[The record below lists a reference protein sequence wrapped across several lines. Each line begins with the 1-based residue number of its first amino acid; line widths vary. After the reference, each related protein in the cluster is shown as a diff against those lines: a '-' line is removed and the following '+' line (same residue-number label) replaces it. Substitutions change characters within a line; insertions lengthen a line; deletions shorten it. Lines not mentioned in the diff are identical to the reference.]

1 MKNRILS
8 LSLSLLLSFN
18 LFSFESKKT
27 LKASRPNI
35 IFVLTDDQGMGDL
48 SCMGNPILRTP
59 HIDKMYAKSTRFTDF
74 QVSSTCTPT
83 RAAIMSGRSPFEV
96 GISHTLMQRD
106 RLAPAV
112 ITFPQALQ
120 KAGYKT
126 GLFGK
131 WHLGDGEEYRP
142 QNRGFDE
149 VLMHGAG
156 GIGQYNFGDFKPN
169 ATNKYFDNVL
179 LHNDTIVQTKGFCT
193 DVFFKA
199 ALSWIKKQHENNQT
213 YFAYISLNAPHGPL
227 IAPEKYKKRF
237 IDEGYN
243 QPTAARYGMIE
254 NIDDNFGLMMEKLKE
269 WKALDNTLI
278 IFMTDNGMAMK
289 SIGKKGTKGRIE
301 AWNAGMKGH
310 KDSAWEGGSRVPSFW
325 YWKGVLGEGIDI
337 KALCAHIDL
346 YRSFCELAGT
356 EIPQS
361 ELNPK
366 GRSLLPLLEN
376 PNAKWDDRTL
386 FFHRGRWGGG
396 GRGKKTRE
404 LAKYYGMAVRNSRW
418 RLVNIMDRDGSWLS
432 DIANDPGETKNV
444 IELYPEVAEKMK
456 AQFDQWWDSTESLLI
471 NEGLPR
477 LKAEEHHLHIL
488 YNKQVKEQGIP
499 EWAPAKL

>member
-1 MKNRILS
+1 
-8 LSLSLLLSFN
+8 
-18 LFSFESKKT
+18 
-27 LKASRPNI
+27 
-35 IFVLTDDQGMGDL
+35 
-48 SCMGNPILRTP
+48 
-59 HIDKMYAKSTRFTDF
+59 
-74 QVSSTCTPT
+74 
-83 RAAIMSGRSPFEV
+83 
-96 GISHTLMQRD
+96 
-106 RLAPAV
+106 
-112 ITFPQALQ
+112 
-120 KAGYKT
+120 
-126 GLFGK
+126 
-131 WHLGDGEEYRP
+131 
-142 QNRGFDE
+142 
-149 VLMHGAG
+149 
-156 GIGQYNFGDFKPN
+156 
-169 ATNKYFDNVL
+169 
-179 LHNDTIVQTKGFCT
+179 
-193 DVFFKA
+193 
-199 ALSWIKKQHENNQT
+199 
-213 YFAYISLNAPHGPL
+213 
-227 IAPEKYKKRF
+227 
-237 IDEGYN
+237 
-243 QPTAARYGMIE
+243 
-254 NIDDNFGLMMEKLKE
+254 
-269 WKALDNTLI
+269 
-278 IFMTDNGMAMK
+278 MAMK

-301 AWNAGMKGH
+301 AWNADMKGH

-337 KALCAHIDL
+337 KELCAHIDL

-361 ELNPK
+361 ELMPK

-376 PNAKWDDRTL
+376 PNAKWEDRTL

-418 RLVNIMDRDGSWLS
+418 RLVNIMDGDGPWLS

-444 IELYPEVAEKMK
+444 IEQYPEVAEKMK